1 MAGIKIEGLD
11 KLQKH
16 LKKQCTLDDVR
27 NVVKM
32 NGAELQNKAKR
43 MAPVDTGTLKRSI
56 GLEITEA
63 GMTAEVEATAEYA
76 PYVEYGTRFMKAQP
90 YIRPSLEE
98 QKKSFENDLSK
109 LLKK

>member
-109 LLKK
+109 ILKK

>member
-16 LKKQCTLDDVR
+16 LKKQCTLEDVR

-32 NGAELQNKAKR
+32 NGAELQNKAMR
-43 MAPVDTGTLKRSI
+43 TAPVDTGTLKRSI

-98 QKKSFENDLSK
+98 QKKSFENDMSK